1 MKIGICGVCG
11 RMGVAILRI
20 LLEKGH
26 EISAAFDHAGRPE
39 IGRDAGTLVQGKD
52 LGVAV
57 TVINEESLKKCD
69 CLIDFSSPAA
79 TMELLPLAVKNGKAL
94 VVGTTGFT
102 DEQKSAIE
110 RAGHD
115 TPVVFAPNM
124 AVGVNVLFKLTE
136 MASRVLGPEFDVEVL
151 ESHHRFKKDA
161 PSGTAKELVKIIKDN
176 MRGMRDAAEV
186 NGREGITGERTNKEI
201 GIMAIRG
208 GDIVGEHTVYFIGKG
223 ERIELTIRSTSRENL
238 ATGAVLAGE
247 FLPGKAAGL
256 YTMYDVLGLK

>member
-1 MKIGICGVCG
+1 
-11 RMGVAILRI
+11 
-20 LLEKGH
+20 
-26 EISAAFDHAGRPE
+26 
-39 IGRDAGTLVQGKD
+39 
-52 LGVAV
+52 
-57 TVINEESLKKCD
+57 
-69 CLIDFSSPAA
+69 
-79 TMELLPLAVKNGKAL
+79 
-94 VVGTTGFT
+94 
-102 DEQKSAIE
+102 
-110 RAGHD
+110 
-115 TPVVFAPNM
+115 M